1 MPLLS
6 ILIGSKPGSLQVRE
20 SAQDHAQPPRLVVR
34 TRCVLV
40 ADVVAI
46 DADGKRETVVS
57 GLDED
62 AAREVFF
69 ELTGRPWTRAE
80 VER

>member
-6 ILIGSKPGSLQVRE
+6 IQFGSAPGSLQ
-20 SAQDHAQPPRLVVR
+20 AQEAAADHVQPPRLVVK

-46 DADGKRETVVS
+46 DADGRRETVVS

-69 ELTGRPWTRAE
+69 ELTGRPWTRTE
-80 VER
+80 IER

>member
-1 MPLLS
+1 MGFFHTLAGRDPGPAPLPYEE
-6 ILIGSKPGSLQVRE
+6 GGRF
-20 SAQDHAQPPRLVVR
+20 QPPRLIVK

-62 AAREVFF
+62 AAREVFL
-69 ELTGRPWTRAE
+69 ELTGRPWTR
-80 VER
+80 VEADQ